1 MQEKRTFPKISLDSQ
16 MLYDRLIQASPGE
29 MIGYEELTEI
39 IGRDVQNE
47 AYGCLYTAR
56 NRARSMNRKVFG
68 IIANVGLKCLEDDEI
83 VAAGY
88 EAVSRVRSRAR
99 SGLKTLICLQDYA
112 GLPDQIKI
120 KHNTVAAILMLA
132 NRVTT
137 PKKIIALEGIISKT
151 MEKLTFDQT
160 LKFFEKK

>member
-39 IGRDVQNE
+39 IGRNVQNE

-88 EAVSRVRSRAR
+88 EAVSRARSRAR

-120 KHNTVAAILMLA
+120 KHNTVAAILMVA

>member
-1 MQEKRTFPKISLDSQ
+1 
-16 MLYDRLIQASPGE
+16 
-29 MIGYEELTEI
+29 
-39 IGRDVQNE
+39 
-47 AYGCLYTAR
+47 
-56 NRARSMNRKVFG
+56 MNRKVFG

-88 EAVSRVRSRAR
+88 EAISRVRSRAR

-120 KHNTVAAILMLA
+120 KHNTVAAILMVA